1 MFCPYCGKKIEDKT
15 IFCSYCGKKV
25 SEKVELA
32 GEEYQQQTDARKK
45 FGKNRKRKSP
55 WKVVLSCL
63 IIGILAFIIFVDL
76 LLNKKEQQSI
86 TYDEN
91 NIGEVFF
98 YQPEKE
104 HIASDETEIKY
115 ADNEI
120 LVVASESCGYED
132 MEKLAND
139 YEAEI
144 VGWIEQTGDYQLKL
158 SQTHTKEEL
167 EGIVTS
173 IQQDDRVVSAYL
185 DYVFEVA
192 GNKIE
197 SRNGFLFGKKWEK
210 DLQNFNDCKGKS
222 WGFEAVETLAAWDVL
237 ENNSSKVN
245 PVRIGLVDVG
255 FDVDHEDLGFAET
268 FYNIENDHG
277 THVAGTMAAKT
288 DNREGICGV
297 YPYGD
302 GNLYGVSWA
311 GTANYSENGDFTVSS
326 MFLKI
331 AYSELILRNV
341 KIINNSLGFNY
352 YQWNPPLKYD
362 DHPAWDNRVDFLTS
376 NAYILADFLNR
387 LLEKGYDF
395 VLVNS
400 AGNDSDR
407 DNNVIYDSQYNF
419 WTTVINEEEYP
430 EVYNRIIVV
439 GAVDSEYNISNFS
452 NGGNRVDIYAP
463 GEEIYSTI
471 PENKYTNQFYN
482 QSDHKRYAWSGTSMA
497 APHVSGIAA
506 MVWSLNNNLTGS
518 QVKEIVC
525 KNGSLRCTSCKMVDA
540 YLALETTVH
549 MEDDRI
555 DNVTNSGGI
564 LCWVVDIEDE
574 NKKIPNALVTAT
586 NIDTNKSQS
595 TTTDSSGH
603 FELILPEGEYI
614 LNVQADG
621 YENYVWSNSNTNLA
635 NPIVVKS
642 NSVNYLDDWI
652 KMKKSAPDINAYQA
666 YAELIKNYEAKYGVA
681 AVHSE
686 SEWESYMSGLCF
698 MKLVDFAQ
706 DGQEELLLVYEEDQ
720 EVAGNI
726 YPLYSYEVWG
736 IENNELRMLETG
748 GLFSTCGNGQFVNLS
763 EVDGKIYLVTG
774 GVESF
779 GFFYYHGFKNDNFE
793 IVKEVIWDVNEDGD
807 CSYSIDGKAVS
818 EETVEAE
825 QKKWFANVI
834 EYNLNKDFGK
844 VLKQNEETK
853 KKLYPYYKKT
863 PNDTLTE
870 NESAMFADVFSSFP
884 QTFMLTSGVGAWDT
898 TISIEADGSFDGEF
912 HDSDFDET
920 NVCNFTGKFSDL
932 KKIDKYTY
940 SMQMD
945 SIEYSE
951 KIGDVYFEDGLKYI
965 VSEPYGLGKTGEFM
979 LYLEGRKTS
988 DLSESFLGWFNI
1000 VGDVSKTLPVSG
1012 IYNVEEE
1019 CGFFSYTEWKA
1030 GETSP

>member
-1 MFCPYCGKKIEDKT
+1 
-15 IFCSYCGKKV
+15 
-25 SEKVELA
+25 
-32 GEEYQQQTDARKK
+32 
-45 FGKNRKRKSP
+45 
-55 WKVVLSCL
+55 
-63 IIGILAFIIFVDL
+63 
-76 LLNKKEQQSI
+76 
-86 TYDEN
+86 
-91 NIGEVFF
+91 
-98 YQPEKE
+98 
-104 HIASDETEIKY
+104 
-115 ADNEI
+115 
-120 LVVASESCGYED
+120 
-132 MEKLAND
+132 
-139 YEAEI
+139 
-144 VGWIEQTGDYQLKL
+144 
-158 SQTHTKEEL
+158 
-167 EGIVTS
+167 
-173 IQQDDRVVSAYL
+173 
-185 DYVFEVA
+185 
-192 GNKIE
+192 
-197 SRNGFLFGKKWEK
+197 
-210 DLQNFNDCKGKS
+210 
-222 WGFEAVETLAAWDVL
+222 
-237 ENNSSKVN
+237 
-245 PVRIGLVDVG
+245 
-255 FDVDHEDLGFAET
+255 
-268 FYNIENDHG
+268 
-277 THVAGTMAAKT
+277 
-288 DNREGICGV
+288 
-297 YPYGD
+297 
-302 GNLYGVSWA
+302 
-311 GTANYSENGDFTVSS
+311 
-326 MFLKI
+326 
-331 AYSELILRNV
+331 
-341 KIINNSLGFNY
+341 
-352 YQWNPPLKYD
+352 
-362 DHPAWDNRVDFLTS
+362 
-376 NAYILADFLNR
+376 
-387 LLEKGYDF
+387 
-395 VLVNS
+395 
-400 AGNDSDR
+400 
-407 DNNVIYDSQYNF
+407 
-419 WTTVINEEEYP
+419 
-430 EVYNRIIVV
+430 
-439 GAVDSEYNISNFS
+439 
-452 NGGNRVDIYAP
+452 
-463 GEEIYSTI
+463 
-471 PENKYTNQFYN
+471 
-482 QSDHKRYAWSGTSMA
+482 
-497 APHVSGIAA
+497 
-506 MVWSLNNNLTGS
+506 
-518 QVKEIVC
+518 
-525 KNGSLRCTSCKMVDA
+525 
-540 YLALETTVH
+540 
-549 MEDDRI
+549 
-555 DNVTNSGGI
+555 
-564 LCWVVDIEDE
+564 
-574 NKKIPNALVTAT
+574 
-586 NIDTNKSQS
+586 
-595 TTTDSSGH
+595 
-603 FELILPEGEYI
+603 
-614 LNVQADG
+614 
-621 YENYVWSNSNTNLA
+621 
-635 NPIVVKS
+635 
-642 NSVNYLDDWI
+642 
-652 KMKKSAPDINAYQA
+652 MKKSAPDINAYQA